1 MPLHV
6 KINKGWI
13 IAKNHTK
20 RLDRF
25 CLRVSAR
32 TRQGPDSGCSGSGGP
47 VAICGALDDVVGP
60 FKPCT

>member
-20 RLDRF
+20 RLRKGRLIF
-25 CLRVSAR
+25 FYLRIRNSKKEVVLR
-32 TRQGPDSGCSGSGGP
+32 PDSNS
-47 VAICGALDDVVGP
+47 
-60 FKPCT
+60 FT